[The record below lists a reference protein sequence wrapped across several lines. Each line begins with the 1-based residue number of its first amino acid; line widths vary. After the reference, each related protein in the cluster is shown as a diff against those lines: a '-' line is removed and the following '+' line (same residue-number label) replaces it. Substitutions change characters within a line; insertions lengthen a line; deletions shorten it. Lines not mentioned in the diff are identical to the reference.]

1 MASTPEAKA
10 KAKVRKHLDAAGAY
24 YVMSVTGGYGK
35 SGAPD
40 ITGCH
45 KGQYFGIEVKADTEV
60 TALQQQNLDMI
71 KAAGGYPFVVRRR
84 KDGTE
89 EGFDELIAFLEG
101 AKQC

>member
-1 MASTPEAKA
+1 MAATPEAKV
-10 KAKVRKHLDAAGAY
+10 KAKVRKMLDAAGAY

-45 KGQYFGIEVKADTEV
+45 RGQYFGVEVKADTEV
-60 TALQQQNLDMI
+60 TRLQHYHLRAIND
-71 KAAGGYPFVVRRR
+71 AGGYAFVVRQR

-89 EGFDELIAFLEG
+89 EGFDELAAFLEG
-101 AKQC
+101 VR